1 MKMVFF
7 PPHCS
12 SFFASRTEVLFVFI
26 RLLFLII
33 SDQHFNNS
41 RNMWILWIVHGC
53 VCACISLQCILCDG
67 LSCYSDVIFMF
78 IQWGEGADL
87 GMLHRSLLFVLSS
100 ETVEIEMEIKMER
113 KRKRKKNER
122 TSQRGADAGV
132 IESIN

>member
-1 MKMVFF
+1 
-7 PPHCS
+7 
-12 SFFASRTEVLFVFI
+12 
-26 RLLFLII
+26 
-33 SDQHFNNS
+33 
-41 RNMWILWIVHGC
+41 
-53 VCACISLQCILCDG
+53 
-67 LSCYSDVIFMF
+67 MF